1 MKKVKVNIGDLKFG
15 MYVSDLDRPWTDT
28 PFVFQGFVLKDD
40 EQLQTL
46 KKFCQWVMVDADLSE
61 AGAAPLAVGAT
72 PLTGTGKVQHAEKVA
87 VEHELARAR
96 DAYFSSEAALTK
108 AFESVGA
115 DQAFDADS
123 IKGAVTNM
131 SQSVMRNPDALVLV
145 SAMKERGNEVLD
157 RAMKVSLHMIMF
169 SRFMGM
175 EQTNIERAGLVGLLQ
190 DIGMV
195 KLPPAIIARKGPLS
209 DPERVLVKTHLE
221 HTLKMLSETPG
232 IGEEVAQLAV
242 LHHERHDG
250 SGYPRGLK
258 GEAIPTIGAIA
269 GLIDTFCALTAT
281 RPYADPLAPSRALGM
296 MHKWRGQTFHPTL
309 VEEFIRCIGVFPVG
323 SVVAL
328 NSGEVG
334 VVIAQNT
341 VKRLQPRI
349 MVVRDANGNQLRPQK
364 LLDLARSPKVSADE
378 TYRILR
384 TLEYGQA
391 GVGMKDLFL

>member
-1 MKKVKVNIGDLKFG
+1 MNKKKVNVGELKFG
-15 MYVSDLDRPWTDT
+15 MYVSELDRPWTDT
-28 PFVFQGFVLKDD
+28 PFMFQGFVLKED

-46 KKFCQWVMVDADLSE
+46 RKFCQFVHVDIDRSDSG
-61 AGAAPLAVGAT
+61 AGPPVGAT
-72 PLTGTGKVQHAEKVA
+72 PLTGTGKVQHTEKVA
-87 VEHELARAR
+87 VENELARAR
-96 DAYFSSEAALTK
+96 DAYFSSEAALAK

-115 DQAFDADS
+115 DKTFDSAQV
-123 IKGAVTNM
+123 KGAVSNM
-131 SQSVMRNPDALVLV
+131 SQSVLRNPDALVLV
-145 SAMKERGNEVLD
+145 SAMKERGIEVLD
-157 RAMKVSLHMIMF
+157 RALKVSLYMIMF
-169 SRFMGM
+169 TRFMGM
-175 EQTNIERAGLVGLLQ
+175 ETQQIERAGLVGLLQ

-195 KLPPAIIARKGPLS
+195 KMPPAVIARKGPLT
-209 DPERVLVKTHLE
+209 DPERKTIQTHLE
-221 HTLKMLSETPG
+221 HTLKMLTDTPG

-258 GEAIPTIGAIA
+258 GEAIPTVGAVA
-269 GLIDTFCALTAT
+269 GLIDTFCALTAS
-281 RPYADPLAPSRALGM
+281 RSYADALAPSRALGM
-296 MHKWRGQTFHPTL
+296 MHKWRGQIFHPTL
-309 VEEFIRCIGVFPVG
+309 IEEFIRCIGVFPVG

-349 MVVRDANGNQLRPQK
+349 MVVRDAAGNTLRPQK
-364 LLDLARSPKVSADE
+364 LLDLARAPKVSADE
-378 TYRILR
+378 PYRILR

>member
-1 MKKVKVNIGDLKFG
+1 MDKRKVNVGELKFG

-28 PFVFQGFVLKDD
+28 PFVFQGFVLKTED
-40 EQLQTL
+40 QLEIL
-46 KKFCQWVMVDADLSE
+46 RKFCKFVMVDADLSE
-61 AGAAPLAVGAT
+61 TAGAAGGVGAT
-72 PLTGTGKVQHAEKVA
+72 PLTGTGKVQHVEKVA
-87 VEHELARAR
+87 VEGELSRAR
-96 DAYFSSEAALTK
+96 DAYFSSEAVLAK

-115 DQAFDADS
+115 DQTFDSAQ
-123 IKGAVTNM
+123 IKGAVSNM
-131 SQSVMRNPDALVLV
+131 SQSVLRNPDALVLV

-157 RAMKVSLHMIMF
+157 RALKVSLYMIMF
-169 SRFMGM
+169 TRFMGM
-175 EQTNIERAGLVGLLQ
+175 EQANIERAGLVGLLQ

-195 KLPPAIIARKGPLS
+195 KLPVGLVAKPGPLN
-209 DPERVLVKTHLE
+209 DKERDTVKTHLE
-221 HTLKMLSETPG
+221 HTLKMLTDTPG
-232 IGEEVAQLAV
+232 IGEELGQLAV

-269 GLIDTFCALTAT
+269 GLVDTFCALTAQ
-281 RPYADPLAPSRALGM
+281 RPYADALAPSRALGM

-309 VEEFIRCIGVFPVG
+309 IEDFIRCIGVFPVG

-349 MVVRDANGNQLRPQK
+349 MVVRDKDGKPLRPQK
-364 LLDLARSPKVSADE
+364 LLDLARSPKVGADE

-391 GVGMKDLFL
+391 GVGMKDLFV

>member
-1 MKKVKVNIGDLKFG
+1 MKKVKVGIGELKFG
-15 MYVSDLDRPWTDT
+15 MYVSELDRPWTDT
-28 PFVFQGFVLKDD
+28 PFMFQGFVLKDD

-46 KKFCQWVMVDADLSE
+46 RKFCQWVMVDADLSE
-61 AGAAPLAVGAT
+61 AGAASSPVGAT
-72 PLTGTGKVQHAEKVA
+72 PLTGTGKVQHIERVA
-87 VEHELARAR
+87 VEHELPRAR
-96 DAYFSSEAALTK
+96 DAYSATESALAK

-115 DQAFDADS
+115 DQTFDSAAV
-123 IKGAVTNM
+123 KGAVADM
-131 SQSVMRNPDALVLV
+131 SQSVLRNPDAAVLV
-145 SAMKERGNEVLD
+145 AVMKEHGNEVLD
-157 RAMKVSLHMIMF
+157 RAMKVSLYMIMF
-169 SRFMGM
+169 ARFMGM
-175 EQTNIERAGLVGLLQ
+175 EEASIERAGLVGLLQ

-195 KLPPAIIARKGPLS
+195 KLPPAIIAKKGPLT
-209 DPERVLVKTHLE
+209 DPERVLVKTHIE
-221 HTLKMLSETPG
+221 HSLKMLSETPG

-269 GLIDTFCALTAT
+269 GLVDTFCALTAT

-296 MHKWRGQTFHPTL
+296 MHKWRGQIFHPTL
-309 VEEFIRCIGVFPVG
+309 IEEFIRCIGVFPVG

-334 VVIAQNT
+334 VVIAQNA

-349 MVVRDANGNQLRPQK
+349 MVVRDTKGNPLRPQK

-391 GVGMKDLFL
+391 GVGMKDLFV

>member
-1 MKKVKVNIGDLKFG
+1 MRKIKVNVGELKFG
-15 MYVSDLDRPWTDT
+15 MYISDLDRPWTDT

-46 KKFCQWVMVDADLSE
+46 RKFCQFVMVDADLSE
-61 AGAAPLAVGAT
+61 GGAAPVVGAT
-72 PLTGTGKVQHAEKVA
+72 PLNGTGKVQHAEKVA
-87 VEHELARAR
+87 VESELARAR
-96 DAYFSSEAALTK
+96 DAYFSSEAALAK

-115 DQAFDADS
+115 DQTFDS
-123 IKGAVTNM
+123 TQIKGAVTNM

-157 RAMKVSLHMIMF
+157 RAMKVSLYMIMF
-169 SRFMGM
+169 ARFMGM
-175 EQTNIERAGLVGLLQ
+175 EQANIERAGLVGLLQ

-195 KLPPAIIARKGPLS
+195 RMPPEVVGRKGPLT
-209 DPERVLVKTHLE
+209 DPERTLIKTHLE

-232 IGEEVAQLAV
+232 LGEEVGQLAV

-258 GEAIPTIGAIA
+258 GEAIPTLGAIA
-269 GLIDTFCALTAT
+269 GLIDTFCALTAA
-281 RPYADPLAPSRALGM
+281 RPYADALAPSRALGM
-296 MHKWRGQTFHPTL
+296 IHKWRGQAFHPTL

-328 NSGEVG
+328 NSGEIG

-349 MVVRDANGNQLRPQK
+349 MVVRDAKGNQLRPQK
-364 LLDLARSPKVSADE
+364 LLDLARAPKATADE
-378 TYRILR
+378 PYRILR

-391 GVGMKDLFL
+391 GVGMKDLFV

>member
-1 MKKVKVNIGDLKFG
+1 MNKKKVNLGELKFG
-15 MYVSDLDRPWTDT
+15 MYVSELDRPWTDT
-28 PFVFQGFVLKDD
+28 PFVFQGFVLKSDD
-40 EQLQTL
+40 QLQTL
-46 KKFCQWVMVDADLSE
+46 RKFCQFVFVDADLSE
-61 AGAAPLAVGAT
+61 SGAAGSVGAT

-87 VEHELARAR
+87 VEGELARAR
-96 DAYFSSEAALTK
+96 DAYFSTEAVLAK

-115 DQAFDADS
+115 DKTFDSAQV
-123 IKGAVTNM
+123 KGAVSNM
-131 SQSVMRNPDALVLV
+131 SQSVLRNPDALVLV

-157 RAMKVSLHMIMF
+157 RALKVSLYMIMF
-169 SRFMGM
+169 TRFMGM
-175 EQTNIERAGLVGLLQ
+175 EARDIERAGLVGLLQ

-195 KLPPAIIARKGPLS
+195 KVPSGMVAKTGPLT
-209 DPERVLVKTHLE
+209 DKERDTVKTHLE

-232 IGEEVAQLAV
+232 LGPEVATLAV

-258 GEAIPTIGAIA
+258 GEAIETVGAIA
-269 GLIDTFCALTAT
+269 GLVDTFCALTAQ
-281 RPYADPLAPSRALGM
+281 RPYADALAPSRALGM

-309 VEEFIRCIGVFPVG
+309 IEDFIRCIGVFPVG

-349 MVVRDANGNQLRPQK
+349 MVVRDAAGKPLRPQK
-364 LLDLARSPKVSADE
+364 LLDLARTPKVSVDE
-378 TYRILR
+378 PYRILR

-391 GVGMKDLFL
+391 GVGMKDLFV